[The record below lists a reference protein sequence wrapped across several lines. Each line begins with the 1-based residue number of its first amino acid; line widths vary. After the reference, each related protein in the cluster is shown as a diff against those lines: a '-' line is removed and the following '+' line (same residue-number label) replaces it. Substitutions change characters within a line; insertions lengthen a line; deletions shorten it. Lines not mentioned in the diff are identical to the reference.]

1 MTELKKVL
9 MDCNEMTSQE
19 ADEVIAELNDRLIN
33 DGEYPQEVLMSVGL
47 EEDYI
52 FDLLY

>member
-1 MTELKKVL
+1 MSELKKVL
-9 MDCNEMTSQE
+9 IDRDEMTSQE
-19 ADEVIAELNDRLIN
+19 ADEVIAELNNRLIN
-33 DGEYPQEVLMSVGL
+33 DGEDPQEVLMSVGL